1 MQRIN
6 LFTSPDF
13 SNGLWGSGDKTVSN
27 GELTV
32 GAGGGDYCAI
42 TFSAPPDVGQLVF
55 NIEVMGGGNVQVFD
69 TDWKYLAGSGEFRD
83 VADWTVKN
91 MRFTPTAGKAF
102 MICFYHAS
110 GSAMKARRPQLEL
123 ASTYDAAIGGGDFRA
138 SSRGTQCHFSRRDY
152 RAGGAR

>member
-55 NIEVMGGGNVQVFD
+55 SVEVMGGGTVVVFD
-69 TDWKYLAGSGEFRD
+69 TDWKHLAGSGDFND
-83 VADWTVKN
+83 VADWTRKA
-91 MRFTPTAGKAF
+91 MRFTPTDGKGL
-102 MICFYHAS
+102 MVCFYHAT
-110 GSAMKARRPQLEL
+110 GAAIKARRPQLES
-123 ASTYDAAIGGGDFRA
+123 AYTYDTAMGGLPVFFTGDTMPL
-138 SSRGTQCHFSRRDY
+138 S
-152 RAGGAR
+152 